1 MFKLRNFLFCYFHPK
16 QNVLVEASKE
26 KRYVSLFLFFIL
38 WKKWWKTLKWK
49 GNKEEDREKLGMKK
63 IVADCE

>member
-26 KRYVSLFLFFIL
+26 KRYVSLFLYFIL
-38 WKKWWKTLKWK
+38 CKKMVENTKMERK
-49 GNKEEDREKLGMKK
+49 
-63 IVADCE
+63 